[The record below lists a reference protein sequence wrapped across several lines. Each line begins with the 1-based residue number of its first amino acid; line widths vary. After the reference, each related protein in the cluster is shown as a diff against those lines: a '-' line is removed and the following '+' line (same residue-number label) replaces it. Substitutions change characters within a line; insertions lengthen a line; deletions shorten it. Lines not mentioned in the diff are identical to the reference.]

1 MCIEKLLF
9 CLIDD
14 AMFIEEL
21 VKSILSIT
29 KGILFDKNV
38 IIVGSFIGIGKNLK
52 GFTNLMKLI
61 FEVFSMVFMLIRVV
75 LGCQLFISLL
85 DLKQRSICRD
95 SKDLVIVFDHRF
107 RGHEQDLL
115 KRCNYNDALI
125 IGVYIEEILF
135 QIFSK
140 LCYKAYHTSIF
151 FKAWYN

>member
-1 MCIEKLLF
+1 MCIEELFF

-61 FEVFSMVFMLIRVV
+61 FEVFSMVFVLIRVV
-75 LGCQLFISLL
+75 LGC
-85 DLKQRSICRD
+85 
-95 SKDLVIVFDHRF
+95 
-107 RGHEQDLL
+107 
-115 KRCNYNDALI
+115 
-125 IGVYIEEILF
+125 
-135 QIFSK
+135 
-140 LCYKAYHTSIF
+140 
-151 FKAWYN
+151 

>member
-75 LGCQLFISLL
+75 LGC
-85 DLKQRSICRD
+85 
-95 SKDLVIVFDHRF
+95 
-107 RGHEQDLL
+107 
-115 KRCNYNDALI
+115 
-125 IGVYIEEILF
+125 
-135 QIFSK
+135 
-140 LCYKAYHTSIF
+140 
-151 FKAWYN
+151 